1 MSELKERITKIIE
14 LLNTG
19 IHERNEIIAVSL
31 LAALSDQNIFL
42 YGTPGTAKSLIAR
55 RLSYAFETHH
65 YFEYLMQRFST
76 PEEVFGPVS
85 ISELK
90 NDRFIRKTEGFLPQ
104 ADFAFLDEI
113 WKSSPAILNTLLTVI
128 NEKLFRNGTEIVEVP
143 LKALIAASNE
153 TPPAGQGLEALYDRF
168 IVRLNVSPMEEK
180 QNFEALLQGRPTH
193 AKLIIPDSLLI
204 KSQEWKEWRDDIIN
218 IKLSPE
224 TLNVI
229 HDIRLTFSEKGK
241 ELGIYVSDRRWQ
253 KAAILLKA
261 AAFFCGRESTNLVD
275 ALLLRHCLWSTKEN
289 REEVI
294 AIVENA
300 VKNCGF
306 ESGISLQALDKE
318 KEKLEQEIQKEL
330 YYSEDIYDTEEVGGK
345 EFFEVVLQYKDDYYS
360 GNENITFYISVD
372 KLKSKKVFSP
382 VDALGNEIK
391 WVNCDFNSQ
400 GTCDITINIQ
410 YKRNNNSSY
419 LSKDYWKNA
428 ATFTPEI
435 LIFKG
440 DRKKDVNSRLI
451 DSLKKANTELK
462 TKIED
467 VIKLVETKLT
477 QFRTELDTPF
487 VPKDTQNIALESV
500 ISQQRELQ
508 IRLKDCE
515 RLKQLIG

>member
-1 MSELKERITKIIE
+1 MSELKLRITKVIE
-14 LLNTG
+14 LLNIG

-90 NDRFIRKTEGFLPQ
+90 NDKFIRKTEGFLPQ

-113 WKSSPAILNTLLTVI
+113 WKSSPAILNTLLTII
-128 NEKLFRNGTEIVEVP
+128 NEKLFRNGTKIEEVP

-153 TPPAGQGLEALYDRF
+153 TPPTGQGLEALYDRF
-168 IVRLNVSPMEEK
+168 IVRLNVLPMEEK
-180 QNFEALLQGRPTH
+180 QNFEALLQGAPTH
-193 AKLIIPDSLLI
+193 AKVAVPDNLLI
-204 KSQEWKEWRDDIIN
+204 KSQEWKEWRDDILN

-229 HDIRLTFSEKGK
+229 NDIRLTFSKEGEK
-241 ELGIYVSDRRWQ
+241 LGIYVSDRRWQ

-289 REEVI
+289 REKVI
-294 AIVENA
+294 SIVEEA
-300 VKNCGF
+300 VKNSGF
-306 ESGISLQALDKE
+306 ETGISLHALDKE
-318 KEKLEQEIQKEL
+318 KESLEQEINEEL
-330 YYSEDIYDTEEVGGK
+330 FYGQDVYKTKTISGE
-345 EFFEVVLQYKDDYYS
+345 EFFEAQINYNNQSYK
-360 GNENITFYISVD
+360 FYIPVS
-372 KLKSKKVFSP
+372 KMKSNGVFHP
-382 VDALGNEIK
+382 VDLQGNNANNIQY
-391 WVNCDFNSQ
+391 NFNNQ
-400 GTCDITINIQ
+400 GTCSIMIQ
-410 YKRNNNSSY
+410 
-419 LSKDYWKNA
+419 DYYNRFQNVA
-428 ATFTPEI
+428 NFTPSI
-435 LIFKG
+435 LFHKG
-440 DRKKDVNSRLI
+440 DEIEDVSTRITDGLRKDNE
-451 DSLKKANTELK
+451 NLK
-462 TKIED
+462 TKFEG
-467 VIKLVETKLT
+467 VIASVETKLT
-477 QFRTELDTPF
+477 QLKAELDTPF
-487 VPKDTQNIALESV
+487 VPQETQNIALESI

-515 RLKQLIG
+515 RLEQLIG